1 MQSLANP
8 AAQRSLESRLL
19 RLTPSDTPRWGSMS
33 VHQMI
38 CHMTEAFRAALGE
51 IPLAPRRTR
60 IPRPLMKCAALYI
73 PMQWPHSFPSPPEI
87 AQDQQGTPPI
97 EFLHDH
103 AALLAAFHDFCTR
116 FAAATPAP
124 PILRQ
129 AVEKRMAEMG
139 LSPHRPPSPPIR
151 TLNPASRTKTKRPEN
166 LSGLSVFPLNPAKYP
181 GSSHPE
187 HYPQ

>member
-1 MQSLANP
+1 MKSLAHP
-8 AAQRSLESRLL
+8 AAQFALESRLL

-97 EFLHDH
+97 EFLHDR
-103 AALLAAFHDFCTR
+103 AALLAAFHDFNTR
-116 FAAATPAP
+116 FPQQP
-124 PILRQ
+124 PPHPYFGKLSKKEWQRWGFLHTDHHLRQ
-129 AVEKRMAEMG
+129 FAR
-139 LSPHRPPSPPIR
+139 
-151 TLNPASRTKTKRPEN
+151 
-166 LSGLSVFPLNPAKYP
+166 
-181 GSSHPE
+181 
-187 HYPQ
+187 